1 MGKTSLFSHCLV
13 VQGDIVFFPS
23 LETFHVKVTGSTFDK
38 STFFFPSQENYFRH
52 LNVKMKDT
60 NQLYKLTNLLLTS
73 KEDKQ
78 KSFYYLL

>member
-23 LETFHVKVTGSTFDK
+23 LEIFHVTGADSTSGK
-38 STFFFPSQENYFRH
+38 STSFFPFQESYFRH

-73 KEDKQ
+73 KEYKQ